1 MAKAKKKAEAKGK
14 AGKGKKVVKN
24 FQALW
29 AEIGNRI
36 TKEVKAEKRVDQ
48 KAIFAKLNEDTQL
61 QLKIVECAKGLI
73 PANPTPAPVYE
84 KAEKSISGIS
94 TPSGM
99 TGSSTKPSGGSCT
112 GDDFWSSCDSGSKY
126 NYNNPRT

>member
-1 MAKAKKKAEAKGK
+1 MAKAKKKADTKSK

-36 TKEVKAEKRVDQ
+36 TKEVKAEKKVDQ
-48 KAIFAKLNEDTQL
+48 KAIFAKLNGDSQL

-73 PANPTPAPVYE
+73 PANPAPPPVYE
-84 KAEKSISGIS
+84 KAEKSIPGIHT
-94 TPSGM
+94 TPSSL
-99 TGSSTKPSGGSCT
+99 TGSSTKPSGSCT